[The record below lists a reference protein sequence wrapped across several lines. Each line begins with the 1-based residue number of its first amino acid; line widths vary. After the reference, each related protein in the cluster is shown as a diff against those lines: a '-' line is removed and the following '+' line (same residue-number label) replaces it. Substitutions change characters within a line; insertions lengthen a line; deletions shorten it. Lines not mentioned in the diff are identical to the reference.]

1 MAFEEILQ
9 KITVPAAADL
19 SAKQYFFGAI
29 DSSGEFAVAGAGA
42 QVDGVIQ
49 NEPDAQGKATTVG
62 ISGVS
67 KVLAG
72 GTVAAGELVASDS
85 AGEAVAA
92 ATGDNIAGVAMA
104 SAVDGDIMSVL
115 LKTQNANAIA

>member
-1 MAFEEILQ
+1 MAFDASLVNISIE
-9 KITVPAAADL
+9 AAADL
-19 SAKQYFFGAI
+19 SAKQYFLGAI
-29 DSSGEFAVAGAGA
+29 DSSGQFALAGAGA
-42 QVDGVIQ
+42 QVDGVNQ
-49 NEPDAQGKATTVG
+49 DEPDAAGKIMAMA

-67 KVLAG
+67 KVSAG
-72 GTVAAGELVASDS
+72 GTIAAGELVASDS

-104 SAVDGDIMSVL
+104 AAVDGDIFPVL